1 MVVPPFGFSLSDFVT
16 VTGLV
21 KKVGEALQN
30 HHGASTEYQRLL
42 GNLQALHLIFGHL
55 ESLDSNEANLAHIN
69 AIKAHAHQ
77 LLQPLN
83 DFLKAVAKYEKR
95 LGSAPRGGRILGS
108 SRKAQWA
115 IVVADEI
122 SKLQSTMSS
131 EVEKMNL
138 LIGVGQL

>member
-1 MVVPPFGFSLSDFVT
+1 MANPPFGFSVGDFVP
-16 VTGLV
+16 VIGLV
-21 KKVGEALQN
+21 KKVGEALQD

-42 GNLQALHLIFGHL
+42 GNLQALQLIFGHL
-55 ESLDSNEANLAHIN
+55 ENLHSSEANLSHIN

-77 LLQPLN
+77 SLQPLN
-83 DFLKAVAKYEKR
+83 DFLKAVAKYEKW
-95 LGSAPRGGRILGS
+95 LGSAPRDGRILRSG
-108 SRKAQWA
+108 RKAQWA
-115 IVVADEI
+115 AVIADEL